1 MRRLR
6 RPRSLAEL
14 GFVEPDGVGHAAVRS
29 TAPRTVTGVVTG
41 AAIGVAATEVA
52 GAAARVTAKAAAIGQ
67 PHDVALPTS
76 VRVLGLDPGSICTGY
91 AVVEINAA
99 RIAYVVSGSI
109 RASGKSLPERLREI
123 FLGVAQLADEFRPD
137 EVAIEGVFM
146 HRNAG
151 SALKLGQARGAALS
165 ATFALRPR
173 VFEYAPRAVKLAVVG
188 TGAAQKEQV
197 QLMVRRLLNISG
209 PLGADAAD
217 ALAIAL
223 CHAHSRKMH
232 GLIAASGLRR

>member
-14 GFVEPDGVGHAAVRS
+14 GLAEPDRTGRVTVP
-29 TAPRTVTGVVTG
+29 PR
-41 AAIGVAATEVA
+41 ANVAAL
-52 GAAARVTAKAAAIGQ
+52 Q
-67 PHDVALPTS
+67 PRERQPSAQ
-76 VRVLGLDPGSICTGY
+76 VRILGLDPGSLRTGY
-91 AVVEINAA
+91 AIVQWSGGRV
-99 RIAYVVSGSI
+99 AYLESGTI
-109 RASGKSLPERLREI
+109 RAQGESLAERLQEI
-123 FLGVAQLADEFRPD
+123 FLAVEQLTREFRPD

-146 HRNAG
+146 HKNAD

-165 ATFALRPR
+165 ATFAVRPR

-188 TGAAQKEQV
+188 TGSAQKEQV
-197 QLMVRRLLNISG
+197 QLMVKRLLNIAG

-223 CHAHSRKMH
+223 CHAHSRTVRNVV
-232 GLIAASGLRR
+232 GRAR